1 MIYEYMIDIFLKKFT
16 SSIKIQIKMPG
27 WIEKK
32 KSTTQLQLLNIMET
46 FEYGQSMESFQ
57 I

>member
-1 MIYEYMIDIFLKKFT
+1 MIDIFKKKFT

-27 WIEKK
+27 WIEQK